1 VASTTLDFNPTN
13 RTGRY
18 LGNMTIAMREPGV
31 PENEPQRL
39 AALARYEILDTY
51 PELQYDEIVKIAAF
65 ICGTPIAL
73 ISFVDDR
80 RQWFKARVGLD
91 ATQTPKS
98 ISFCGHVVEQGSML
112 VIADPLLDERFA
124 DNPLVIGDP
133 RIRFYAGAP
142 LLTVDGFTLG
152 SLCVIDHQP
161 RQLSSEQLDMLGALS
176 RVVIRQLDTARID
189 AARRRAE
196 ADAKAARRLRERFFE
211 VSLEMLCIAKFDGY
225 FQELNPAWTKT
236 LGWSVEEL
244 CAKPFIDFVH
254 PDDKAKT
261 IAESAALGG
270 GDHITVNFSNRY
282 ASKSGEYRWLEWT
295 AAPDTDNQVL
305 IAAARDITATK
316 LYESELLE
324 ARRVAETANQS
335 KSDFLA
341 KMSHELRTPLNS
353 VIGFTNLLRR
363 NDKGKLDGKELLFLD
378 KIARN
383 GLHLLSLINDLLDL
397 SKIEAGHTELELGPV
412 DLAALCSAVRDEME
426 GVISSNGNTLLVS
439 VPAGLSPIRADAR
452 RLKQVLINLVGNA
465 NKFSKRGDIELRVRT
480 DREQPARAVR
490 IDIVDNGIGIPTA
503 QLELVFEAF
512 RQGSEG
518 GARTHGGTGLGLA
531 ISRSLAQ
538 LHGFELGVSSIE
550 GAGATFY
557 LKLDPQAPSPQHRPP
572 DHRSRTPSDSEVSA
586 PMPAPSVVVGQRT
599 VLLIEDDSD
608 ARELASRAIEQL
620 GARVVTADTGESG
633 FLIAQAIVPDLIV
646 LDLGLPDVPGREIVR
661 RLSGVPRLRSIP
673 VIIYS
678 ADSGGIEG
686 VPTASVLEKPVTID
700 EIASTLSEHL
710 GPRRRVLVVDD
721 DNDTREVLCSVLRN
735 LGVETSEASDGHE
748 ALAVLRKTGADM
760 VMLDICMPRMT
771 GFEFLEQLRADP
783 QLGAT
788 PVVVCTALDLQ
799 PTEAQ
804 KLVGGAQDVI
814 RKGFN
819 LEGRIEEVIRV
830 LLPKGPS

>member
-1 VASTTLDFNPTN
+1 
-13 RTGRY
+13 
-18 LGNMTIAMREPGV
+18 MREPGL

-39 AALARYEILDTY
+39 AALARYDILDTY
-51 PELQYDEIVKIAAF
+51 PELQYDEIVKLAAF
-65 ICGTPIAL
+65 ICNTPIAL

-91 ATQTPKS
+91 LTETPKN
-98 ISFCGHVVEQGSML
+98 ISFCGHVVEQGAML
-112 VIADPLLDERFA
+112 VIEDPLLDDRFK
-124 DNPLVIGDP
+124 DNPLVARDDGF
-133 RIRFYAGAP
+133 RFYAGAP
-142 LLTVDGFTLG
+142 LLTVDGYRLG
-152 SLCVIDHQP
+152 SLCVLDRQP
-161 RQLSSEQLDMLGALS
+161 RQLSDEQLELLAALS

-189 AARRRAE
+189 AARRKAE
-196 ADAKAARRLRERFFE
+196 AAAEAARRLRVRFFE
-211 VSLEMLCIAKFDGY
+211 VSLDMLCIAGFDGY
-225 FQELNPAWTKT
+225 FRELNQAWANT
-236 LGWSVEEL
+236 LGWTVEEL

-261 IAESAALGG
+261 IAESAALGA

-282 ASKSGEYRWLEWT
+282 ATKSGEYRWLEWT
-295 AAPDTDNQVL
+295 ATPDVHNQVL

-316 LYESELLE
+316 VYESELLE

-363 NDKGKLDGKELLFLD
+363 NDKGKLDGKELLYLE

-397 SKIEAGHTELELGPV
+397 SKIEAGHAELELGPV
-412 DLAALCSAVRDEME
+412 DLAALCTAVYDEME
-426 GVISSNGNTLLVS
+426 GVISSDGNTLVVQ
-439 VPAGLSPIRADAR
+439 VPAGLAPVQADSR

-465 NKFSKRGDIELRVRT
+465 NKFSKRGNIELRVIA
-480 DREQPARAVR
+480 DDEQPARALR
-490 IDIVDNGIGIPTA
+490 IDVVDNGIGIPAA

-550 GAGATFY
+550 GQGTTFY
-557 LKLDPQAPSPQHRPP
+557 LKLEPSAPIPEHRPP
-572 DHRSRTPSDSEVSA
+572 DPRDHARKPPVE
-586 PMPAPSVVVGQRT
+586 PAPATAPSISQRT

-608 ARELASRAIEQL
+608 ARELASKAIAQL

-633 FLIAQAIVPDLIV
+633 FVIAQAITPDLIV

-661 RLSGVPRLRSIP
+661 RLSSVPRLRSIP
-673 VIIYS
+673 VVIYS
-678 ADSGGIEG
+678 NDSGSVEG
-686 VPTASVLEKPVTID
+686 VPKALVLEKPVTID
-700 EIASTLSEHL
+700 EIADVLAEYL
-710 GPRRRVLVVDD
+710 GPRRHVLVVDD

-735 LGVETSEASDGHE
+735 FGLVTSEASDGLE
-748 ALAVLRKTGADM
+748 ALAALRKSGADM
-760 VMLDICMPRMT
+760 VLLDICMPRMT

-783 QLGAT
+783 ELAAT

-799 PTEAQ
+799 PAESHKLAGEAQ
-804 KLVGGAQDVI
+804 GVI
-814 RKGFN
+814 RKGVN
-819 LEGRIEEVIRV
+819 LEGRIEEIIRV
-830 LLPKGPS
+830 LLPKGLS